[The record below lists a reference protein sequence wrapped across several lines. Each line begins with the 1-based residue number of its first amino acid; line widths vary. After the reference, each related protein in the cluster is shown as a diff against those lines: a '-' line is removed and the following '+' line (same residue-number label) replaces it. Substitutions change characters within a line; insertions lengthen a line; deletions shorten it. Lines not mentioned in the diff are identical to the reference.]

1 GSGKTRAK
9 ARAWTSWRR
18 QRPSGTFRTMSG
30 TSERS
35 FGGRNMS
42 SRASRPFRRS
52 ACTFVAGMPPMLTGQ
67 WRLRSPLDA
76 GRGICRMV
84 PSPLVQPAHYSVKS
98 FYLLPQWTALME
110 RWTGARAHRFELN
123 GEHGGRF
130 SAVVYRKSRGVVQ
143 PRFMPYIG
151 CEFTPTR
158 SDHTHKITLQWLDVA
173 DQFVS
178 QLRDLRWQ
186 RWLTLPPEL

>member
-1 GSGKTRAK
+1 
-9 ARAWTSWRR
+9 
-18 QRPSGTFRTMSG
+18 
-30 TSERS
+30 
-35 FGGRNMS
+35 
-42 SRASRPFRRS
+42 
-52 ACTFVAGMPPMLTGQ
+52 
-67 WRLRSPLDA
+67 
-76 GRGICRMV
+76 
-84 PSPLVQPAHYSVKS
+84 
-98 FYLLPQWTALME
+98 
-110 RWTGARAHRFELN
+110 WTGARAHRFELN

-130 SAVVYRKSRGVVQ
+130 SAVVYRRSRGVVQ

-186 RWLTLPPEL
+186 RWLTLPPELTDVRPFTWRGCLPLPRYTYYLQPAELSDTNSWSRRIRRSVKAAQENGYTVERS